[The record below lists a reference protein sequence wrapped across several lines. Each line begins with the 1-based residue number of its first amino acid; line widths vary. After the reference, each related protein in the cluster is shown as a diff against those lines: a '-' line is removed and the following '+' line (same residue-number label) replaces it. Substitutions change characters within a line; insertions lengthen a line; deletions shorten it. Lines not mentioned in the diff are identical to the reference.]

1 MYLESLLGLHKVLII
16 TLSSKIPFNVKKKV
30 KKYIFHLFNNF
41 NHNKHIL
48 HDFVCYCCNNDSTK
62 SIIVQCRLQSAD
74 WGKMQTE
81 DK

>member
-1 MYLESLLGLHKVLII
+1 MYLESLLGLHKVFII

-48 HDFVCYCCNNDSTK
+48 HVCYCCNNDSTK
-62 SIIVQCRLQSAD
+62 SIIVKCRLQSAD